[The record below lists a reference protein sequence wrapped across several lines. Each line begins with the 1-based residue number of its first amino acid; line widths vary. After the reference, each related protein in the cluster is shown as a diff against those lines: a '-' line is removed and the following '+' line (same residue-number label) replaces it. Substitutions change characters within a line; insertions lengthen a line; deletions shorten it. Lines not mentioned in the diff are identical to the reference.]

1 MDTTKKQPRKLGT
14 PAEETTTIA
23 GVEFKKRVGEFR
35 NVPPKRPYVFSQR
48 LVENIKVGIDLAMN
62 IIFTGPTGTGKTS
75 IVTAIAHEIN
85 QPVIRFNCDGET
97 RVSNLRGMM
106 KPTSKDGVLSLMF
119 SRGDL
124 AIAMQ
129 EGYWVLF
136 DEIDAA
142 LPSVLF
148 VLQSV
153 LEEDKRELH
162 IPETG
167 ETIRASEHFRIFGTG
182 NTIGFRAQHRA
193 KHAGTNPMNQAFVD
207 RFGMV
212 IAVSYPSK
220 DEETKR
226 ISVHVPSL
234 DPVYLEGIARTGA
247 LLRADEKFKADLSTR
262 RLIQWA
268 KLVEAF
274 DGNVLRAADLAFL
287 RKLDTPAD
295 AKVARETIGRIFGY
309 SEKEMSEEGV

>member
-1 MDTTKKQPRKLGT
+1 MSAEIFAPPGMEELTNQIQGMFQNMGGGRRKSRKLKIRE
-14 PAEETTTIA
+14 AMKLLVDEEAAKLVNDEEVKLDAVTN
-23 GVEFKKRVGEFR
+23 VEQNGI
-35 NVPPKRPYVFSQR
+35 VF
-48 LVENIKVGIDLAMN
+48 L
-62 IIFTGPTGTGKTS
+62 
-75 IVTAIAHEIN
+75 
-85 QPVIRFNCDGET
+85 
-97 RVSNLRGMM
+97 
-106 KPTSKDGVLSLMF
+106 
-119 SRGDL
+119 
-124 AIAMQ
+124 
-129 EGYWVLF
+129 